1 MFDYFLIL
9 LAVGCF
15 SLQFIFTKLYTKQVE
30 QTFETALTMLF
41 LTGLF
46 GAALFFAV
54 NGFTLHFSTSSIL
67 LAVLFAV
74 VMIPYYTLS
83 FKALTLGSV
92 AIYSTFM
99 MLGGMLLP
107 FVYGATLLDEPL
119 SWGKIVGCVLMCG
132 CILAQGI
139 TQQKGEGATN
149 KGSTLF
155 FLLCICIFIING
167 LTGVIAKMHQSQP
180 TAVNEESFTVLSC
193 LFISLFSLTILA
205 FRLGFK
211 KATMS
216 EVKSVFHRKPLSVV
230 ALLGAA
236 MHTGNFLIL
245 IAATNVPASVQ
256 FPLISGGTILLSA
269 LFALWFFKEKP
280 PKKEWLCIVG
290 AFLSTLFFAF

>member
-1 MFDYFLIL
+1 M
-9 LAVGCF
+9 
-15 SLQFIFTKLYTKQVE
+15 E